1 MNSTPIKAHIARKR
15 SKRNI
20 LRKATMDINMSM
32 RGQMKRTTTGDN
44 TTFTDSL
51 TKEKNTMTTTTGDNT
66 TFTDSLTKERNTMT
80 TTTGDNT
87 TLADS
92 LTKERNTM
100 TTTTQGKASF
110 ITSHIRERCMK
121 MQDMTM
127 EAMEAQHHRILES
140 KIYTAQT
147 ENDAT

>member
-1 MNSTPIKAHIARKR
+1 
-15 SKRNI
+15 
-20 LRKATMDINMSM
+20 MDINMSM

-51 TKEKNTMTTTTGDNT
+51 TKERNTMTTTTGDNT
-66 TFTDSLTKERNTMT
+66 TFT
-80 TTTGDNT
+80 
-87 TLADS
+87 DS